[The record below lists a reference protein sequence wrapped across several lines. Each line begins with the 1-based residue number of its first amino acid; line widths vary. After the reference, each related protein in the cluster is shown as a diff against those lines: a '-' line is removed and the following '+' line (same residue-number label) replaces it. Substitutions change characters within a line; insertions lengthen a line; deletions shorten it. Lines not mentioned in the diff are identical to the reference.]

1 MHHLKVHHLG
11 YLVKKRD
18 AAKKAFEALGYAVE
32 SDWVRDEARGID
44 ICFMT
49 MDSLRVELVCPFTK
63 DSDVSSL
70 LSRIKNSPYHICYE
84 TPSIADEMPLL
95 RAEGYLP
102 IKESAPAPACGGRN
116 VAFFLHPALGMIEL
130 LELSCP

>member
-1 MHHLKVHHLG
+1 MLHLKVHHLG

-84 TPSIADEMPLL
+84 TASIEKTSEEL
-95 RAEGYLP
+95 RSLGFLP
-102 IKESAPAPACGGRN
+102 IKETAPAPMLGGRN
-116 VAFFLHPALGMIEL
+116 VIFFLHPAMGMIEL
-130 LELSCP
+130 VETR